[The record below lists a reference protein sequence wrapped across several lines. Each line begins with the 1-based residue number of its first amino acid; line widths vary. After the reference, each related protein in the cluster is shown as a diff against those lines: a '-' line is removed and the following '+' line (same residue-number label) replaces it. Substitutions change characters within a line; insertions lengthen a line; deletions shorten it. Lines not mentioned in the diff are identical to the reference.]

1 MPDFNR
7 FSPYNDLPLLPPNI
21 EEIETKKV
29 LKKAI
34 DANRALAN

>member
-7 FSPYNDLPLLPPNI
+7 FSPYNDLPPNI